1 MSYQSPAKYFNLR
14 ITMKSYLSLLLVIS
28 FSFVFSSCVTA
39 ADADDEDESLPHVE
53 LKAVKDLSLLAEQA
67 REDDKIILLEVTASY
82 CSYCA
87 LLEEEIIKPM
97 LRSGDYKKTV
107 LIRQL
112 EMDSFYP
119 VKDFAG
125 NDTTLA
131 ELAIKY
137 KVKLTPTLLFLD
149 ANGNE
154 VAERIL
160 GVYSL
165 DFFGFYVDEALTK
178 GLKRIRKN

>member
-1 MSYQSPAKYFNLR
+1 
-14 ITMKSYLSLLLVIS
+14 MKLYLPVLIALSLLIACS
-28 FSFVFSSCVTA
+28 RFVL
-39 ADADDEDESLPHVE
+39 ADDYDDSVSLPHVE
-53 LKAVKDLSLLAEQA
+53 LKAVKDLSVLAAKAARDEQV
-67 REDDKIILLEVTASY
+67 IMLEVTASY
-82 CSYCA
+82 CSYCT

-112 EMDSFYP
+112 EMDSYYP
-119 VKDFAG
+119 LKDFDG
-125 NDTTLA
+125 SETTPA
-131 ELAIKY
+131 ELASKY

-165 DFFGFYVDEALTK
+165 DFFGFYVDQALVK
-178 GLKRIRKN
+178 GLNVISENQAFTQ